1 MARFSRAFMDAALSG
16 GGKAERPNAMRGL
29 LFEPLGRPLPRGWSA
44 GPNTLDG
51 IPHRACAR
59 WAALLGPW
67 ASSEDVEAEDGG
79 CLIVMA
85 AMPNLNWRGSGSILM
100 GLSILT
106 GRAAGL
112 SSLSP
117 LSTTNSTLSASD
129 SLTSAFMG
137 RSGARGRRVSSARD
151 RRGGRRDDVSGGAE
165 Q

>member
-1 MARFSRAFMDAALSG
+1 MDAALSG
-16 GGKAERPNAMRGL
+16 GGKAERPNAMRSLLLEPLGL
-29 LFEPLGRPLPRGWSA
+29 LLEPLGRPLPRGWSA

-51 IPHRACAR
+51 IPHRACVR
-59 WAALLGPW
+59 WAALLGPG

-85 AMPNLNWRGSGSILM
+85 AILKVNWRGSGSIFT

-106 GRAAGL
+106 GRAAGF
-112 SSLSP
+112 SSSSP
-117 LSTTNSTLSASD
+117 LSTMNSALSTSD

-137 RSGARGRRVSSARD
+137 RSG
-151 RRGGRRDDVSGGAE
+151 GAE